1 MTNLKEKPQMMI
13 PLNKKTCFEGWNMI
27 LGEDIS
33 SQTSLMHI
41 NPQRNNL
48 FRDTRIKVLI
58 SLELDQNTDY

>member
-1 MTNLKEKPQMMI
+1 
-13 PLNKKTCFEGWNMI
+13 MI